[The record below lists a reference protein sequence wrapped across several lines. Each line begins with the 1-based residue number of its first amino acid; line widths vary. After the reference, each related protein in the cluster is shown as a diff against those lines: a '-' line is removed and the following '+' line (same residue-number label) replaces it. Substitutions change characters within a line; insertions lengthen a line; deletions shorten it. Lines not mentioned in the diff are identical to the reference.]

1 MELAAVADL
10 NKPFF
15 DDFKNYIIS
24 KGYES
29 IFDFVS
35 EEDDA
40 AGYRTI
46 LDYMNR
52 ELPNGVIL
60 HDGIARPYNPS
71 RAKWLFLGW
80 LFRDAPEQRLRP
92 MVSSMDGSTLN
103 ERRAAL
109 FNLIRK
115 PLPTY
120 FPSESYWQW
129 EVVREI
135 FIDRLEG
142 SRRAIKGTLIESI
155 VRRILADILSGY
167 NVSVARTEVRLEGET
182 FDISIN
188 GSSGTILMPVK
199 TRETMGGGHALLF
212 TRDIHKSITA
222 AHSAGFVCI
231 PIVIAESWSGDLQSL
246 GCDRFIYL
254 SINPN
259 QIQLAEELLKVEL
272 SNCVEYIL
280 RQCLNQ

>member
-1 MELAAVADL
+1 MMYTYENLRLMELATVADL

-120 FPSESYWQW
+120 FQ
-129 EVVREI
+129 VRATGSGKWCGR
-135 FIDRLEG
+135 FSLTVWRAVEG
-142 SRRAIKGTLIESI
+142 QSKG
-155 VRRILADILSGY
+155 R
-167 NVSVARTEVRLEGET
+167 
-182 FDISIN
+182 
-188 GSSGTILMPVK
+188 
-199 TRETMGGGHALLF
+199 
-212 TRDIHKSITA
+212 
-222 AHSAGFVCI
+222 
-231 PIVIAESWSGDLQSL
+231 
-246 GCDRFIYL
+246 
-254 SINPN
+254 
-259 QIQLAEELLKVEL
+259 
-272 SNCVEYIL
+272 
-280 RQCLNQ
+280 